1 MMNRK
6 QNSSFI
12 RTIDGRPLDI
22 SLQSR
27 GKMSK
32 TVCLGPVSVDTP
44 AVGLIRLPL
53 KKEGELALPA
63 VPGTEITDIWN
74 IVKPK

>member
-1 MMNRK
+1 
-6 QNSSFI
+6 
-12 RTIDGRPLDI
+12 
-22 SLQSR
+22 
-27 GKMSK
+27 MSK
-32 TVCLGPVSVDTP
+32 TACLGPVSVDTP
-44 AVGLIRLPL
+44 SVGLIRLPL